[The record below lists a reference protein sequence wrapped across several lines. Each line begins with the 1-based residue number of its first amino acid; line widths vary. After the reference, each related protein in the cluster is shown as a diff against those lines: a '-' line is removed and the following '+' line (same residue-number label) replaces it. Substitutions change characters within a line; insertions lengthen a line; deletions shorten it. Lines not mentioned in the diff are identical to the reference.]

1 MIIKD
6 QKGGALIEFA
16 IVVPLLILL
25 VIGAIE
31 FGLLCYNKQVIA
43 NASREGARAGIIV
56 YNSSPPPGE
65 PVGGKYFSDND
76 KIETIVKNYCA
87 THVITFSDSPNLDD
101 DLKVEFF
108 PEALDRTDDASFV
121 FGDPFEV
128 KVSYDYDFLIPSLF
142 GYSDIYTIK
151 AATMMKREASI

>member
-1 MIIKD
+1 MKTKRIIKD

-43 NASREGARAGIIV
+43 NASREGARAGIIA
-56 YNSSPPPGE
+56 YNSSKPE
-65 PVGGKYFSDND
+65 GGKYFSDNNEIID
-76 KIETIVKNYCA
+76 IVENYCA
-87 THVITFSDSPNLDD
+87 THLITFNGSPNLEDD
-101 DLKVEFF
+101 DITLL
-108 PEALDRTDDASFV
+108 PDDRTNVSFV
-121 FGDPFEV
+121 FGNPFEV
-128 KVSYDYDFLIPSLF
+128 EVSYDYDFLIPSLF
-142 GYSDIYTIK
+142 GYSDILTIK

>member
-16 IVVPLLILL
+16 IVLPLLILL

-43 NASREGARAGIIV
+43 NASREGARAGIIA
-56 YNSSPPPGE
+56 YNNSPPAGE
-65 PVGGKYFSDND
+65 PAGGKYFSYDAQ
-76 KIETIVKNYCA
+76 IIIIVKNYC
-87 THVITFSDSPNLDD
+87 TNHLITFNGSPNLEDGDILLVPDD
-101 DLKVEFF
+101 NY
-108 PEALDRTDDASFV
+108 RTNASFV

-128 KVSYDYDFLIPSLF
+128 KVSYDYDFLVPSLF
-142 GYSDIYTIK
+142 GYSDIFTIK